1 MPKVKE
7 VMRKSVL
14 TVTPEHRVS
23 DIAKLLAKN
32 KIGSAVVVKAGRPTG
47 IVTAE
52 DIVALVAKGKNP
64 RQVRVRQLPRKEFVT
79 TVPDADIVKTAR
91 LMVAKGVK
99 RLPVLADGKLVG
111 IISDKELLLTA
122 PEMMDILNERLQIHV
137 DRVAEPKRS
146 ISGLC
151 DECEG
156 YSEELRK
163 IGGQWLCEDCRR

>member
-7 VMRKSVL
+7 IMRKAVI
-14 TVTPEHRVS
+14 TVRPEHSVS
-23 DIAKLLAKN
+23 DVAKLLAKN
-32 KIGSAVVVKAGRPTG
+32 KVGSAVVLRKERPVG

-52 DIVALVAKGKNP
+52 DIVAVVAKGKNP
-64 RQVRVRQLPRKEFVT
+64 RTLRVRQLPRKEFVT

-99 RLPVLADGKLVG
+99 RLPVLAEGRLVG
-111 IISDKELLLTA
+111 IISDKEILLTA
-122 PEMMDILNERLQIHV
+122 PEMMDIMSERLQLHV
-137 DRVAEPKRS
+137 ERVAEPRRV

-151 DECEG
+151 EECEG
-156 YSEELRK
+156 YSDGLRK